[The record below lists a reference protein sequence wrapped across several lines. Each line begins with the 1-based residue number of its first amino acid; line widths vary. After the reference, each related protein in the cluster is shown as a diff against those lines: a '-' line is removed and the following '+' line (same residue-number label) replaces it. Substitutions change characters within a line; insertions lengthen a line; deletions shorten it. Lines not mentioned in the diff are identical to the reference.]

1 MGHHETEINGKTE
14 PLTEIT
20 ITTSIH
26 VYLFFFYL
34 SVFISQRESHGVKRS
49 RRRAAAASEA
59 SPRRYVPPH

>member
-1 MGHHETEINGKTE
+1 MGHHKTEINVKAE

-20 ITTSIH
+20 TITSNI
-26 VYLFFFYL
+26 FFYL
-34 SVFISQRESHGVKRS
+34 SIFISQRESHGVKRS